1 MTTPLYQYLNIPSL
15 NEEYS
20 NKIKKLGNERAD
32 YLRSNPG
39 ILTNVDDVGVAYDR
53 EQFLQLFDGTN
64 IVMQEYVFFDDN
76 TTAYLE
82 SLFEGFTNP
91 TFALNLIFN
100 MQGPDKPAVAPVHND
115 SYRANW
121 VANYVIDA
129 GGDVKTSFFESNNTI
144 NNRTDENSGFYW
156 SSEEY
161 HEDPILDMKY
171 ETDRWYWF
179 DTFKPH
185 RVSDVATTRVLLT
198 MSSVDS
204 VQELLD
210 RYGV

>member
-39 ILTNVDDVGVAYDR
+39 ILTNVDDVGVSYDR

-64 IVMQEYVFFDDN
+64 IVMQEYVFFDDD

>member
-32 YLRSNPG
+32 YLRSKPG
-39 ILTNVDDVGVAYDR
+39 TLTNVDDVGVAYDR
-53 EQFLQLFDGTN
+53 EQFLKRFDGTN
-64 IVMQEYVFFDDN
+64 IVMQEYVFFDDD

-82 SLFEGFTNP
+82 SLFEGFTNA

-100 MQGPDKPAVAPVHND
+100 MQGPDEPAMAPVHND

-129 GGDVKTSFFESNNTI
+129 GGDVKTSFFKSDNTI
-144 NNRTDENSGFYW
+144 DNRTDENNGFYW

-161 HEDPILDMKY
+161 YEDPILDMKY

-185 RVSDVATTRVLLT
+185 RVSNVATTRILLT
-198 MSSVDS
+198 MSSNDS

>member
-39 ILTNVDDVGVAYDR
+39 TLTNVDDVGVAYDR

-64 IVMQEYVFFDDN
+64 VVMQEFVFFDDDI
-76 TTAYLE
+76 TAYLE
-82 SLFEGFTNP
+82 SLFEGFANA

-115 SYRANW
+115 TYRADW
-121 VANYVIDA
+121 VANYVIES
-129 GGDVKTSFFESNNTI
+129 GGDVKTSFYEPNSS
-144 NNRTDENSGFYW
+144 NNRTDRNSGFYW
-156 SSEEY
+156 LRSEY
-161 HEDPILDMKY
+161 HGDSILDMKY
-171 ETDRWYWF
+171 ETGRWYWF
-179 DTFKPH
+179 DTIKPH
-185 RVSDVATTRVLLT
+185 GVSNVATTRILLT
-198 MSSVDS
+198 MSSTDS

>member
-39 ILTNVDDVGVAYDR
+39 TLTNVDDVGVAYDR

-64 IVMQEYVFFDDN
+64 VVMQEYVFFDDD

-82 SLFEGFTNP
+82 NLFEGFTNA

-100 MQGPDKPAVAPVHND
+100 MQGPDEPAMAPVHND

-129 GGDVKTSFFESNNTI
+129 GGDVKTSFFKSNNTI
-144 NNRTDENSGFYW
+144 DNRTDENNGFYW

-185 RVSDVATTRVLLT
+185 RVSNVATTRILLT
-198 MSSVDS
+198 MSSTDS

>member
-64 IVMQEYVFFDDN
+64 IVMQEYVFFDDD